1 MNSSNEM
8 SLYLEQQGFAGA
20 LTDSNV
26 EQRPHELM
34 DGKMNG
40 LIDEWR
46 AVEKKTGVINGQRM
60 DVVAFQTQR
69 VPDCQTF

>member
-1 MNSSNEM
+1 M
-8 SLYLEQQGFAGA
+8 
-20 LTDSNV
+20 DPNV

-46 AVEKKTGVINGQRM
+46 TVEKKTGVINGPRM
-60 DVVAFQTQR
+60 NVVAFLIQR
-69 VPDCQTF
+69 EPDCQTFKMTKSFPRYQVNAAANGSQ